1 MSAARPGGAR
11 ARWLLLCLAVAACP
25 AAAQAIMEPGAWEL
39 HTVMTAQDPEDGK
52 PVTLGETTR
61 RNCLTREFL
70 ARDLYL
76 SPASDEQKMRERGAK
91 CTVSEVKRS
100 DFSASW
106 RMACELADGSRL
118 DMAIRNTV
126 SRHELLSELK
136 QLVSRE
142 GRDIPMQIVAKA
154 RFVGACGVEGAGK

>member
-1 MSAARPGGAR
+1 MRAVRQARQR
-11 ARWLLLCLAVAACP
+11 ARWLALWLALATLP
-25 AAAQAIMEPGAWEL
+25 AAGQAVMQPGAWEL

-52 PVTLGETTR
+52 PVKLGETTR
-61 RNCLTREFL
+61 KNCLTKEFL

-126 SRHELLSELK
+126 SRHELHSELK
-136 QLVSRE
+136 QLVTRE

-154 RFVGACGVEGAGK
+154 RFVGACGDDGGRK